1 MLDTETG
8 NIMYCNG
15 GHNLPY
21 IIRKSGEIEQVE
33 NTDGLLLGKIGGI
46 QYQFKKITLK
56 PGDKILLYTDGLTEA
71 MNEHEEMYEE
81 ERVEEYLQNHSAD
94 SEEKLLRGLI
104 VDALKF
110 MSKAHQSDDITLLVL
125 GYNGKT

>member
-1 MLDTETG
+1 
-8 NIMYCNG
+8 MYCNG